1 MDGGREIY
9 FEHTV
14 VGRQVKVTA
23 ICSVTHVEVSVFGP
37 VAASQHDLETLA
49 LRKLEAKIAADR
61 PKPPLPRVTGGGRSG
76 TLV

>member
-14 VGRQVKVTA
+14 VGRHVKVTA
-23 ICSVTHVEVSVFGP
+23 VCSVTHVEVSVFGP
-37 VAASQHDLETLA
+37 TSASQRDLEALA
-49 LRKLEAKIAADR
+49 LRKLEARIAALR
-61 PKPPLPRVTGGGRSG
+61 PRPVPPVSGGGRSG